1 MRETRH
7 QFREDLKEL
16 ERQTLE
22 GIDLVVGQLDRA
34 LTSLRDHDVV
44 LAEQVVA
51 ADDRNDRRCLGIHER
66 VVLLLARQTPVAG
79 DLRILAALL
88 HIIRYVERMGAQC
101 ANIATLVPLSGTQP
115 PRDKEIR
122 EAIER
127 MAQLARGQAVQ
138 SREAFQARD
147 VALAEDLVGQ
157 DAGIARLSRELFY
170 RSVAIGDD
178 IDVRE
183 WAMLMVLV
191 ARCLERIG
199 ENAVAIAEQTVFV
212 VSGLFREFAGP
223 PQFT

>member
-1 MRETRH
+1 MHGVHVEGVPFARDGVRFTCDFDDLLRTNHPDTPTRTSVRISPPTVMPRQPEIH
-7 QFREDLKEL
+7 Q
-16 ERQTLE
+16 
-22 GIDLVVGQLDRA
+22 
-34 LTSLRDHDVV
+34 S
-44 LAEQVVA
+44 
-51 ADDRNDRRCLGIHER
+51 

-88 HIIRYVERMGAQC
+88 HVIRYVERMGAQC
-101 ANIATLVPLSGTQP
+101 SNIAKLVPLSGTQP
-115 PRDKEIR
+115 TTDNEIR
-122 EAIER
+122 EAIAQ
-127 MAQLARGQAVQ
+127 MAQLARGQVVQ
-138 SREAFQARD
+138 AKEAFKSRD
-147 VALAEDLVGQ
+147 VTLAQDLVGQ